1 MISRGHLY
9 KILSNPIY
17 AGRLTHKGHAYEG
30 LHDPIIDRETWDWVH
45 SLLGEH
51 APHRRGTRQDS
62 DALLVG
68 KLFEIAAIG

>member
-30 LHDPIIDRETWDWVH
+30 LHDPIIDRETWDWVQ
-45 SLLGEH
+45 SLPGER
-51 APHRRGTRQDS
+51 APRRRGTRQDS